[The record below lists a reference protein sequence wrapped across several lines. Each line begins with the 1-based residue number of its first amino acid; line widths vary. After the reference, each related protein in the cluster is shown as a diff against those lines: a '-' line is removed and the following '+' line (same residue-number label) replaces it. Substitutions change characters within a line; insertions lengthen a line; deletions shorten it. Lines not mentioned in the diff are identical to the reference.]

1 MLNLDEVNALCA
13 TIAAETADE
22 VIERIYSDYM
32 EAKLAEAEAM
42 EYAAHSYDADAI
54 SYSI

>member
-1 MLNLDEVNALCA
+1 MLTLDEVNALCVSIA
-13 TIAAETADE
+13 TETADE
-22 VIERIYSDYM
+22 AIERIYSDYM

-42 EYAAHSYDADAI
+42 EYAANSYDADAI